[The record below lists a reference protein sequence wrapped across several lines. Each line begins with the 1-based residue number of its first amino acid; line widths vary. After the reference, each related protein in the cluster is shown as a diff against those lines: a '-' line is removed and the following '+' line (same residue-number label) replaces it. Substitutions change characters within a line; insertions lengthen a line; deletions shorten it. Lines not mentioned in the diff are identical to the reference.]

1 MKLQKRYR
9 NNQVLWTIED
19 LRFLEQNY
27 NVRSVTE
34 IAERLGRSPG
44 GTGSGLDRRRNEYY
58 PSSLRQRRG
67 C

>member
-1 MKLQKRYR
+1 MQLQKRYR

-34 IAERLGRSPG
+34 IAERLGRRPDG
-44 GTGSGLDRRRNEYY
+44 R
-58 PSSLRQRRG
+58 
-67 C
+67 

>member
-9 NNQVLWTIED
+9 NNHVLWTIED
-19 LRFLEQNY
+19 LQFLEQNY

-44 GTGSGLDRRRNEYY
+44 AVALMAAKLGC
-58 PSSLRQRRG
+58 RG
-67 C
+67 ERGAV